1 MSEAYHQL
9 LALSDKI
16 TEFDGKLAE
25 SAEYGLKFKTL
36 MPRADRDKEARNI
49 IQTGL
54 RDVNGMAAA
63 LIRSTS
69 GNLIIYAKTLKMC
82 IEDFAKAPHSEL
94 ITNWRE
100 IDHFAEDKLKEM
112 CVNAY
117 KKIYLIVSLMQNFPI
132 PKEEEEEED
141 EKD

>member
-9 LALSDKI
+9 LNLSDKI
-16 TEFDGKLAE
+16 TEFDSRLAE
-25 SAEYGLKFKTL
+25 TVDYGLKFKTL

-49 IQTGL
+49 IQTAL

-63 LIRSTS
+63 LIRTTS

-82 IEDFAKAPHSEL
+82 IEDFAKAPHSDL

-100 IDHFAEDKLKEM
+100 IDHFAEDKLKDM
-112 CVNAY
+112 CVNTY
-117 KKIYLIVSLMQNFPI
+117 KKIYLIVTLLQNFPI
-132 PKEEEEEED
+132 PKEDEEIED
-141 EKD
+141 